1 MENTLSTS
9 SETKHQ
15 DIKFNIFLD
24 RDDTKQTLWIG
35 HIDVNLLRNQ
45 RDELEAITRD
55 NQSPEVEGLINFL
68 DTLID
73 SHGALTLEV

>member
-1 MENTLSTS
+1 MNTSE
-9 SETKHQ
+9 ETKPQ

-35 HIDVNLLRNQ
+35 YIDLNLLRNQ

-55 NQSPEVEGLINFL
+55 NQSPEIEGLINLL
-68 DTLID
+68 DILID
-73 SHGALTLEV
+73 GQGMLAP